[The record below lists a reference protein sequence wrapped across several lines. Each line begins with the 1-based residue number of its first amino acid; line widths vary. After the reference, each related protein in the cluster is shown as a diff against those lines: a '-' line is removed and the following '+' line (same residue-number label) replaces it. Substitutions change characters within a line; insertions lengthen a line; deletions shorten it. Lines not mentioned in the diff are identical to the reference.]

1 MGKRQRLKKS
11 ANQQHQIASASEPLV
26 ALSVGGHKFP
36 VYDGLAAAFGA
47 DGRDYPRYDDIP
59 DQYRNG
65 RYADIFSALFFR
77 GGKLEDHGLRLKA
90 GVHRPSFFATYRA
103 LASSFAPKHEVK
115 TATCA
120 WLLAENCEDLP
131 A

>member
-11 ANQQHQIASASEPLV
+11 VNQRQSAPASEPLV
-26 ALSVGGHKFP
+26 ALSVGSHKFP
-36 VYDGLAAAFGA
+36 VYDGVAAAFGA
-47 DGRDYPRYDDIP
+47 DGRDYPRYEDIP
-59 DQYRNG
+59 SQYHRG
-65 RYADIFSALFFR
+65 RYADAFSALFFR
-77 GGKLEDHGLRLKA
+77 GGKLEDHGLRLKT

-120 WLLAENCEDLP
+120 WLLAEHCEDLP